1 MPERIELKRELER
14 IHKDLIKMGAT
25 IEQSMEDM
33 IEAFLTQNA
42 ELARDIIERDDE
54 IDDLE
59 LQVEQDC
66 IRLIARQQ
74 PMARDL
80 RDTAAILKIITDLER
95 IGDHCSD
102 ISQYIINLSE
112 EKYIKSIDDIPL
124 MMSKVKLMVRDAIDS
139 CIRRDL
145 ELAKDICNR
154 DQEINDLFYHIIDEI
169 VTLMNEFPGNA
180 RQLKEFMF
188 IVKYLERMGDHATN
202 VAEWIIYSVTG
213 THDYK

>member
-1 MPERIELKRELER
+1 MPERIELKKELDR

-25 IEQSMEDM
+25 IEQSMDDM
-33 IEAFLTQNA
+33 IEAFLTQNV

-74 PMARDL
+74 PMATDL

-112 EKYIKSIDDIPL
+112 EPYIKTIDDIPL
-124 MMSKVKLMVRDAIDS
+124 MMNKVKAMVRDAINS
-139 CIRRDL
+139 CINRDL
-145 ELAKDICNR
+145 ALAKDICQR
-154 DQEINDLFYHIIDEI
+154 DKEINELFYHIIDEI
-169 VTLMNEFPGNA
+169 VTLMNDFPGNA

-202 VAEWIIYSVTG
+202 VSEWIVYSVTG
-213 THDYK
+213 THNYQ

>member
-1 MPERIELKRELER
+1 MPERIELKKELDR

-25 IEQSMEDM
+25 IEQSIDDM
-33 IEAFLTQNA
+33 IKAFLTQDV
-42 ELARDIIERDDE
+42 ELARNIIERDDE

-74 PMARDL
+74 PMATDL

-112 EKYIKSIDDIPL
+112 EPYIKTIDDIPL
-124 MMSKVKLMVRDAIDS
+124 MMNKVKAMVRDAINS
-139 CIRRDL
+139 CINRDL
-145 ELAKDICNR
+145 ALAKDICNR
-154 DQEINDLFYHIIDEI
+154 DDEINDLFYHIIDEI
-169 VTLMNEFPGNA
+169 VTLMNDYPGNA

-202 VAEWIIYSVTG
+202 VSEWIVYSVTG
-213 THDYK
+213 THNYL

>member
-1 MPERIELKRELER
+1 MPERIELKKELEK
-14 IHKDLIKMGAT
+14 IHKDLVKMGAT
-25 IEQSMEDM
+25 IEKSMDDM

-42 ELARDIIERDDE
+42 DLARDVIARDDE

-74 PMARDL
+74 PMATDL

-112 EKYIKSIDDIPL
+112 EKYVKSIDDIPV
-124 MMSKVKLMVRDAIDS
+124 MTQKVKAMVTDSIDA
-139 CIRRDL
+139 CIRRDV
-145 ELAKDICNR
+145 ELSKEICNR
-154 DQEINDLFYHIIDEI
+154 DTEVNKMFYSIIDEI
-169 VTLMNEFPGNA
+169 VDLMNQHPEYA
-180 RQLKEFMF
+180 RQFKEFMF

-202 VAEWIIYSVTG
+202 VCEWIIYSVTG
-213 THDYK
+213 SHEF

>member
-1 MPERIELKRELER
+1 MPERIELKKELEK
-14 IHKDLIKMGAT
+14 IHMDLVKMGAT
-25 IEQSMEDM
+25 IEKSMDDM

-42 ELARDIIERDDE
+42 ELAREVIERDDE

-74 PMARDL
+74 PMATDL

-112 EKYIKSIDDIPL
+112 EKYVKSIDAIPV
-124 MMSKVKLMVRDAIDS
+124 MTQKVKAMVADSIDA
-139 CIRRDL
+139 CIRRDV
-145 ELAKDICNR
+145 ELSKEICAR
-154 DQEINDLFYHIIDEI
+154 DEEINRMFYAIIDEI
-169 VTLMNEFPGNA
+169 VDLINQHPEYA
-180 RQLKEFMF
+180 RQFKEFMF

-202 VAEWIIYSVTG
+202 ICEWIIYSVTG
-213 THDYK
+213 SHDF

>member
-124 MMSKVKLMVRDAIDS
+124 MMSKVKLMVRDAIDI